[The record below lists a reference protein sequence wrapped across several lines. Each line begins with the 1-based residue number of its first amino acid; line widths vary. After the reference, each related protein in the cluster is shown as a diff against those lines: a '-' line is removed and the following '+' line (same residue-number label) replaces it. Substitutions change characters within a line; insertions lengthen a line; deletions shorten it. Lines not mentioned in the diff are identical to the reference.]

1 MFVRHGAAWSQQAY
15 LKASNT
21 EAADYFGGAVGLW
34 GDTVVV
40 GAWQED
46 SSAIGVNGDQPNNSA
61 DRSGAAYVFTGVGLG
76 PQPNLDIVPACYLIR
91 FNGVPEFSYQLQR
104 SPKVTG
110 LWETIGTVTVPESG
124 FVEYLDSK
132 SPPGQV
138 PPPDGDFGSPRI
150 LAFPFGVW
158 ISPP

>member
-1 MFVRHGAAWSQQAY
+1 M
-15 LKASNT
+15 
-21 EAADYFGGAVGLW
+21 W

-91 FNGVPEFSYQLQR
+91 FNGVPELTYQLQR

-110 LWETIGTVTVPESG
+110 PWDTIATVTVPESG

-132 SPPGQV
+132 SPPGQ
-138 PPPDGDFGSPRI
+138 
-150 LAFPFGVW
+150 AFYRAVQP
-158 ISPP
+158 

>member
-1 MFVRHGAAWSQQAY
+1 M
-15 LKASNT
+15 T
-21 EAADYFGGAVGLW
+21 
-34 GDTVVV
+34 
-40 GAWQED
+40 
-46 SSAIGVNGDQPNNSA
+46 GVNSTPNESA
-61 DRSGAAYVFTGVGLG
+61 VYAGAAYVFTGVGLD
-76 PQPNLDIVPACYLIR
+76 PQPNLDIIPACYFIR
-91 FNGVPEFSYQLQR
+91 FNGVPGFSYQLQR